1 MANDGWIIMSYAV
14 VVFGSVAITVVA
26 LIGYFHTHHT
36 HHADE
41 KRHSA
46 ATENKQS
53 VDD

>member
-1 MANDGWIIMSYAV
+1 MSYAV

-26 LIGYFHTHHT
+26 LIGYFHTHNT

-46 ATENKQS
+46 ATENQQS

>member
-26 LIGYFHTHHT
+26 FLGYLHTHNT

-41 KRHSA
+41 KRHPA
-46 ATENKQS
+46 ATENQQFTDS
-53 VDD
+53 